1 MEKHED
7 NLDKLLKAELEKE
20 AGEIMEEMDSDES
33 LQDISFPEDLDE
45 KMWSKIQEYEEQQ
58 KAYEKLSDADKEA
71 IRLGREVQ
79 ALRGGE
85 NTKDHLKKDVESD
98 SYIDNVVPIEH
109 VKHETDNKASDD
121 GTNGET
127 EKEAGKKKVKKR
139 KRHWKVYG
147 IVAIVAVL
155 AMMWSMV
162 SIGGTPFFGRVL
174 NDIIG
179 DREMVKVNTEREDGD
194 KNKVDDYDE
203 FQVYEEI
210 KEKLGVDVVRLK
222 RTSKD
227 MLLVQS
233 DIDESLKRVC
243 LIYENEDGII
253 QYQMEIQVENKSYGY
268 DIEDEKIKEFQ
279 IEVGGHTID
288 VSQYQLPNG
297 GKENVAKFV
306 YKDVFYTLNG
316 IMDEEKFKELY
327 GEEGDELASKLEGT
341 LRAIPLT
348 SMPALSTAF
357 INDVDPTL
365 TFAQMLYGYG
375 NKGDVF
381 LGISTSGNSKNII
394 KALQVAKVKGI
405 KTIGLTGA
413 SGGKMKEYCD
423 VTIKV
428 PEIETFKIQ
437 EFHLPIYHCLCAML
451 EADFFNEK

>member
-85 NTKDHLKKDVESD
+85 DTKNHLKKDVESD
-98 SYIDNVVPIEH
+98 SYIDNVVPIEY

-121 GTNGET
+121 GTNEET
-127 EKEAGKKKVKKR
+127 EKKAGKKKVKKR
-139 KRHWKVYG
+139 KRHWKAYG

-162 SIGGTPFFGRVL
+162 SIGGTPFFGKL
-174 NDIIG
+174 WTQTIG
-179 DREMVKVNTEREDGD
+179 DRKMTQVDTEREDGD
-194 KNKVDDYDE
+194 KNEVDDYDE

-222 RTSKD
+222 RTSED

-316 IMDEEKFKELY
+316 IMDEEKFKDLLKNLY
-327 GEEGDELASKLEGT
+327 
-341 LRAIPLT
+341 
-348 SMPALSTAF
+348 
-357 INDVDPTL
+357 
-365 TFAQMLYGYG
+365 
-375 NKGDVF
+375 
-381 LGISTSGNSKNII
+381 
-394 KALQVAKVKGI
+394 
-405 KTIGLTGA
+405 
-413 SGGKMKEYCD
+413 
-423 VTIKV
+423 
-428 PEIETFKIQ
+428 
-437 EFHLPIYHCLCAML
+437 
-451 EADFFNEK
+451 FF

>member
-20 AGEIMEEMDSDES
+20 AGEIMEEVDSDES

-58 KAYEKLSDADKEA
+58 KAYEKLSDDDKEA

-85 NTKDHLKKDVESD
+85 DTKDRLKKDVESD

-109 VKHETDNKASDD
+109 GKHEADNKASDD

-127 EKEAGKKKVKKR
+127 GKEAGKKKVKKR
-139 KRHWKVYG
+139 KRHWKAYG

-316 IMDEEKFKELY
+316 IMDEEKFKDLLKNLY
-327 GEEGDELASKLEGT
+327 
-341 LRAIPLT
+341 
-348 SMPALSTAF
+348 
-357 INDVDPTL
+357 
-365 TFAQMLYGYG
+365 
-375 NKGDVF
+375 
-381 LGISTSGNSKNII
+381 
-394 KALQVAKVKGI
+394 
-405 KTIGLTGA
+405 
-413 SGGKMKEYCD
+413 
-423 VTIKV
+423 
-428 PEIETFKIQ
+428 
-437 EFHLPIYHCLCAML
+437 
-451 EADFFNEK
+451 FF

>member
-7 NLDKLLKAELEKE
+7 NLGKLLKAELEKE

-58 KAYEKLSDADKEA
+58 KAYEKLSDDDKEA

-127 EKEAGKKKVKKR
+127 EKEAGKKKVKKG

-194 KNKVDDYDE
+194 KNKIDNYDE
-203 FQVYEEI
+203 AKVYEEI
-210 KEKLGVDVVRLK
+210 KNKFGVDIVRILK
-222 RTSKD
+222 KPDD
-227 MLLVQS
+227 MVLIQS
-233 DIDESLKRVC
+233 DIDEVLKRVC
-243 LIYENEDGII
+243 LIYKNRETLI
-253 QYQMEIQVENKSYGY
+253 QYQMEIQSENKSYAY
-268 DIEDEKIKEFQ
+268 DVEDEKVKKEQ
-279 IEVGGHTID
+279 IVVDGNTID
-288 VSQYQLPNG
+288 IIQYELDD
-297 GKENVAKFV
+297 GKEEYVARFT
-306 YKDVFYTLNG
+306 YEGVFYTINAT
-316 IMDEEKFKELY
+316 MSEEEFKEFLKNLY
-327 GEEGDELASKLEGT
+327 
-341 LRAIPLT
+341 
-348 SMPALSTAF
+348 
-357 INDVDPTL
+357 
-365 TFAQMLYGYG
+365 
-375 NKGDVF
+375 
-381 LGISTSGNSKNII
+381 
-394 KALQVAKVKGI
+394 
-405 KTIGLTGA
+405 
-413 SGGKMKEYCD
+413 
-423 VTIKV
+423 
-428 PEIETFKIQ
+428 
-437 EFHLPIYHCLCAML
+437 
-451 EADFFNEK
+451 FF

>member
-1 MEKHED
+1 MEKHEN

-71 IRLGREVQ
+71 IRFGREVQ

-98 SYIDNVVPIEH
+98 SYIDNVVPIEY

-139 KRHWKVYG
+139 KRHWKAYG

-194 KNKVDDYDE
+194 KNKVDVYDE
-203 FQVYEEI
+203 SKVYEEI
-210 KEKLGVDVVRLK
+210 KDKFGMDVVRLK
-222 RTSKD
+222 RNSIG
-227 MLLVQS
+227 MSLIQS
-233 DIDESLKRVC
+233 DIDEVLKKVC
-243 LIYENEDGII
+243 LLYEDDDTLI
-253 QYQMEIQVENKSYGY
+253 QYQMEIQSENKSYAY
-268 DIEDEKIKEFQ
+268 DIEDKKVKRTQ
-279 IEVGGHTID
+279 ITVDGNKID
-288 VSQYQLPNG
+288 VIQYELDDGNE
-297 GKENVAKFV
+297 ENVAQFA
-306 YKDVFYTLNG
+306 YENVFYTINTT
-316 IMDEEKFKELY
+316 MEEADFKEL
-327 GEEGDELASKLEGT
+327 LK
-341 LRAIPLT
+341 
-348 SMPALSTAF
+348 
-357 INDVDPTL
+357 N
-365 TFAQMLYGYG
+365 LY
-375 NKGDVF
+375 
-381 LGISTSGNSKNII
+381 
-394 KALQVAKVKGI
+394 
-405 KTIGLTGA
+405 
-413 SGGKMKEYCD
+413 
-423 VTIKV
+423 
-428 PEIETFKIQ
+428 
-437 EFHLPIYHCLCAML
+437 
-451 EADFFNEK
+451 FF

>member
-7 NLDKLLKAELEKE
+7 NLGKLLKAELEKE

-58 KAYEKLSDADKEA
+58 KAYEKLSDDDKEA

-162 SIGGTPFFGRVL
+162 SIGGTPFFGKL
-174 NDIIG
+174 WTQTIG
-179 DREMVKVNTEREDGD
+179 DRKMTQVDTEREDGD

-203 FQVYEEI
+203 ESVYEEI
-210 KEKLGVDVVRLK
+210 KEKFGMDVVRFRRK
-222 RTSKD
+222 SD
-227 MLLVQS
+227 GMALVQS
-233 DIDESLKRVC
+233 DIDEVLKKVC
-243 LIYENEDGII
+243 LIYENNNTFI
-253 QYQMEIQVENKSYGY
+253 QYQMEIQSENKSYAY
-268 DIEDEKIKEFQ
+268 DIEDKKVKRTQITVDGNKID
-279 IEVGGHTID
+279 II
-288 VSQYQLPNG
+288 QYELDDGNE
-297 GKENVAKFV
+297 ENVAQFA
-306 YKDVFYTLNG
+306 YEDVFYTINTT
-316 IMDEEKFKELY
+316 MEEADFKEL
-327 GEEGDELASKLEGT
+327 LK
-341 LRAIPLT
+341 
-348 SMPALSTAF
+348 
-357 INDVDPTL
+357 N
-365 TFAQMLYGYG
+365 LY
-375 NKGDVF
+375 
-381 LGISTSGNSKNII
+381 
-394 KALQVAKVKGI
+394 
-405 KTIGLTGA
+405 
-413 SGGKMKEYCD
+413 
-423 VTIKV
+423 
-428 PEIETFKIQ
+428 
-437 EFHLPIYHCLCAML
+437 
-451 EADFFNEK
+451 FF

>member
-7 NLDKLLKAELEKE
+7 NLGKLLKAELEKE

-58 KAYEKLSDADKEA
+58 KAYEKLSDDDKEA

-98 SYIDNVVPIEH
+98 SYIDNVVPIEY

-121 GTNGET
+121 GTNEEI
-127 EKEAGKKKVKKR
+127 EKKAGKKKVKKR

-316 IMDEEKFKELY
+316 IMDEEKFKDLLKNLY
-327 GEEGDELASKLEGT
+327 
-341 LRAIPLT
+341 
-348 SMPALSTAF
+348 
-357 INDVDPTL
+357 
-365 TFAQMLYGYG
+365 
-375 NKGDVF
+375 
-381 LGISTSGNSKNII
+381 
-394 KALQVAKVKGI
+394 
-405 KTIGLTGA
+405 
-413 SGGKMKEYCD
+413 
-423 VTIKV
+423 
-428 PEIETFKIQ
+428 
-437 EFHLPIYHCLCAML
+437 
-451 EADFFNEK
+451 FF

>member
-7 NLDKLLKAELEKE
+7 NLGKLLKAELEKE

-58 KAYEKLSDADKEA
+58 KAYEKLSDDDKEA

-85 NTKDHLKKDVESD
+85 DTKDHLKKDVESD

-194 KNKVDDYDE
+194 KNKVAGHDE
-203 FQVYEEI
+203 EKVYEEI
-210 KEKLGVDVVRLK
+210 KESLGVDVVRLEGK
-222 RTSKD
+222 PDNMS
-227 MLLVQS
+227 LVHS
-233 DIDESLKRVC
+233 DIDKKLNRVC
-243 LIYENEDGII
+243 LIFANENTTLE
-253 QYQMEIQVENKSYGY
+253 YQIVVNYQEQSHGY
-268 DIEDEKIKEFQ
+268 DIEDEKIKEEL
-279 IEVGGHTID
+279 IKEGGNEIRFT
-288 VSQYQLPNG
+288 QYKLPDES
-297 GKENVAKFV
+297 KENTAEFV
-306 YKDVFYTLNG
+306 YQDVFYTLNAV
-316 IMDEEKFKELY
+316 MDEEDFKKILKNLY
-327 GEEGDELASKLEGT
+327 
-341 LRAIPLT
+341 
-348 SMPALSTAF
+348 
-357 INDVDPTL
+357 
-365 TFAQMLYGYG
+365 
-375 NKGDVF
+375 
-381 LGISTSGNSKNII
+381 
-394 KALQVAKVKGI
+394 
-405 KTIGLTGA
+405 
-413 SGGKMKEYCD
+413 
-423 VTIKV
+423 
-428 PEIETFKIQ
+428 
-437 EFHLPIYHCLCAML
+437 
-451 EADFFNEK
+451 FF

>member
-58 KAYEKLSDADKEA
+58 RAYEKLSDADKEA

-85 NTKDHLKKDVESD
+85 DTKDHLEKDVESD

-162 SIGGTPFFGRVL
+162 SIGGTPFFGKL
-174 NDIIG
+174 WTQTIG
-179 DREMVKVNTEREDGD
+179 DRKMTQVDTEREDGD

-203 FQVYEEI
+203 ESVYEEI
-210 KEKLGVDVVRLK
+210 KEKFGMDVVRFRRK
-222 RTSKD
+222 SD
-227 MLLVQS
+227 GMALVQS
-233 DIDESLKRVC
+233 DIDEVLKKVC
-243 LIYENEDGII
+243 LIYENNNTFI
-253 QYQMEIQVENKSYGY
+253 QYQMEIQSENKSYAY
-268 DIEDEKIKEFQ
+268 DIEDKKVKRTQITVDGNKID
-279 IEVGGHTID
+279 II
-288 VSQYQLPNG
+288 QYELDDGNE
-297 GKENVAKFV
+297 ENVAQFA
-306 YKDVFYTLNG
+306 YEDVFYTINTT
-316 IMDEEKFKELY
+316 MEEADFKEL
-327 GEEGDELASKLEGT
+327 LK
-341 LRAIPLT
+341 
-348 SMPALSTAF
+348 
-357 INDVDPTL
+357 N
-365 TFAQMLYGYG
+365 LY
-375 NKGDVF
+375 
-381 LGISTSGNSKNII
+381 
-394 KALQVAKVKGI
+394 
-405 KTIGLTGA
+405 
-413 SGGKMKEYCD
+413 
-423 VTIKV
+423 
-428 PEIETFKIQ
+428 
-437 EFHLPIYHCLCAML
+437 
-451 EADFFNEK
+451 FF

>member
-7 NLDKLLKAELEKE
+7 NLGKLLKAELEKE

-179 DREMVKVNTEREDGD
+179 DRKMVKVNTEREDGD
-194 KNKVDDYDE
+194 KNKVDVYDE
-203 FQVYEEI
+203 SKVYEDI
-210 KEKLGVDVVRLK
+210 KEKFGGDVVRL
-222 RTSKD
+222 RITSKE
-227 MLLVQS
+227 MSLVQS
-233 DIDESLKRVC
+233 DIDEVLKRVS
-243 LIYENEDGII
+243 LIYDNKKNII
-253 QYQMEIQVENKSYGY
+253 EYQIVFNYKEQSHGY
-268 DIEDEKIKEFQ
+268 DVEDKKIKEEQIKVAGNNIDIFQ
-279 IEVGGHTID
+279 YE
-288 VSQYQLPNG
+288 LPDGN
-297 GKENVAKFV
+297 KENIAQFT
-306 YKDVFYTLNG
+306 YEDVFYTINAT
-316 IMDEEKFKELY
+316 MDEDEFKEL
-327 GEEGDELASKLEGT
+327 LK
-341 LRAIPLT
+341 
-348 SMPALSTAF
+348 
-357 INDVDPTL
+357 N
-365 TFAQMLYGYG
+365 LY
-375 NKGDVF
+375 
-381 LGISTSGNSKNII
+381 
-394 KALQVAKVKGI
+394 
-405 KTIGLTGA
+405 
-413 SGGKMKEYCD
+413 
-423 VTIKV
+423 
-428 PEIETFKIQ
+428 
-437 EFHLPIYHCLCAML
+437 
-451 EADFFNEK
+451 FF

>member
-20 AGEIMEEMDSDES
+20 AGEIMEEVDSDES

-139 KRHWKVYG
+139 KRHWKAYG

-162 SIGGTPFFGRVL
+162 SIGGTPFFGKL
-174 NDIIG
+174 WTQTIG
-179 DREMVKVNTEREDGD
+179 DRKMTQVDTEREDGD

-203 FQVYEEI
+203 SKVYEEI
-210 KEKLGVDVVRLK
+210 KEKFGMDVVRFRRK
-222 RTSKD
+222 SD
-227 MLLVQS
+227 GMALVQS
-233 DIDESLKRVC
+233 DIDEVLKKVC
-243 LIYENEDGII
+243 LIYENNNTFI
-253 QYQMEIQVENKSYGY
+253 QYQMEIQSENKSYAY
-268 DIEDEKIKEFQ
+268 DIEDKKVKRTQITVDGNKID
-279 IEVGGHTID
+279 II
-288 VSQYQLPNG
+288 QYELDDGNE
-297 GKENVAKFV
+297 ENVAQFA
-306 YKDVFYTLNG
+306 YEDVFYTINTT
-316 IMDEEKFKELY
+316 MEEADFKEL
-327 GEEGDELASKLEGT
+327 LK
-341 LRAIPLT
+341 
-348 SMPALSTAF
+348 
-357 INDVDPTL
+357 N
-365 TFAQMLYGYG
+365 LY
-375 NKGDVF
+375 
-381 LGISTSGNSKNII
+381 
-394 KALQVAKVKGI
+394 
-405 KTIGLTGA
+405 
-413 SGGKMKEYCD
+413 
-423 VTIKV
+423 
-428 PEIETFKIQ
+428 
-437 EFHLPIYHCLCAML
+437 
-451 EADFFNEK
+451 FF

>member
-7 NLDKLLKAELEKE
+7 NLGKLLKAELEKE

-45 KMWSKIQEYEEQQ
+45 KMWSKIQEYEERQ
-58 KAYEKLSDADKEA
+58 KAYEKLSDDDKEA

-139 KRHWKVYG
+139 KRHWKAYG

-194 KNKVDDYDE
+194 KNKIDNYDE
-203 FQVYEEI
+203 AKVYEEI
-210 KEKLGVDVVRLK
+210 KNKFGVDIVRILK
-222 RTSKD
+222 KPDD
-227 MLLVQS
+227 MVLIQS
-233 DIDESLKRVC
+233 DIDEVLKRVC
-243 LIYENEDGII
+243 LIYKNRETLI
-253 QYQMEIQVENKSYGY
+253 QYQMEIQSENKSYAY
-268 DIEDEKIKEFQ
+268 DVEDEKVKKEQ
-279 IEVGGHTID
+279 IVVDGNTID
-288 VSQYQLPNG
+288 IIQYELDD
-297 GKENVAKFV
+297 GKEEYVARFT
-306 YKDVFYTLNG
+306 YEGVFYTINAT
-316 IMDEEKFKELY
+316 MSEEEFKEFLKNLY
-327 GEEGDELASKLEGT
+327 
-341 LRAIPLT
+341 
-348 SMPALSTAF
+348 
-357 INDVDPTL
+357 
-365 TFAQMLYGYG
+365 
-375 NKGDVF
+375 
-381 LGISTSGNSKNII
+381 
-394 KALQVAKVKGI
+394 
-405 KTIGLTGA
+405 
-413 SGGKMKEYCD
+413 
-423 VTIKV
+423 
-428 PEIETFKIQ
+428 
-437 EFHLPIYHCLCAML
+437 
-451 EADFFNEK
+451 FF

>member
-20 AGEIMEEMDSDES
+20 AGEIMEEVDSDES

-58 KAYEKLSDADKEA
+58 KAYEKLSDDDKEA

-162 SIGGTPFFGRVL
+162 SIGGTPFFGKL
-174 NDIIG
+174 WTQTIG
-179 DREMVKVNTEREDGD
+179 DRKMTQVDTEREDGD

-203 FQVYEEI
+203 ESVYEEI
-210 KEKLGVDVVRLK
+210 KEKFGMDVVRFRRK
-222 RTSKD
+222 SD
-227 MLLVQS
+227 GMALVQS
-233 DIDESLKRVC
+233 DIDEVLKKVC
-243 LIYENEDGII
+243 LIYENNNTFI
-253 QYQMEIQVENKSYGY
+253 QYQMEIQSENKSYAY
-268 DIEDEKIKEFQ
+268 DIEDKKVKRTQITVDGNKID
-279 IEVGGHTID
+279 II
-288 VSQYQLPNG
+288 QYELDDGNE
-297 GKENVAKFV
+297 ENVAQFA
-306 YKDVFYTLNG
+306 YEDVFYTINTT
-316 IMDEEKFKELY
+316 MEEADFKEL
-327 GEEGDELASKLEGT
+327 LK
-341 LRAIPLT
+341 
-348 SMPALSTAF
+348 
-357 INDVDPTL
+357 N
-365 TFAQMLYGYG
+365 LY
-375 NKGDVF
+375 
-381 LGISTSGNSKNII
+381 
-394 KALQVAKVKGI
+394 
-405 KTIGLTGA
+405 
-413 SGGKMKEYCD
+413 
-423 VTIKV
+423 
-428 PEIETFKIQ
+428 
-437 EFHLPIYHCLCAML
+437 
-451 EADFFNEK
+451 FF

>member
-7 NLDKLLKAELEKE
+7 NLGKLLKAELEKE

-58 KAYEKLSDADKEA
+58 KAYEKLSDDDKEA

-109 VKHETDNKASDD
+109 VKHEADNKASDD
-121 GTNGET
+121 GTNEEI
-127 EKEAGKKKVKKR
+127 EKKAGKKKVKKR
-139 KRHWKVYG
+139 KRHWKAYG

-210 KEKLGVDVVRLK
+210 KKKMGVDVVRFLQK
-222 RTSKD
+222 SDD
-227 MLLVQS
+227 MILVQS
-233 DIDESLKRVC
+233 DIDEILKRVC
-243 LIYENEDGII
+243 LIYNNGENII
-253 QYQMEIQVENKSYGY
+253 EYQMIFNYKEQSHGY
-268 DIEDEKIKEFQ
+268 DIEDKKIKEEQF
-279 IEVGGHTID
+279 EVDGNNI
-288 VSQYQLPNG
+288 VIIQYELPDG
-297 GKENVAKFV
+297 GKESVAQFT
-306 YKDVFYTLNG
+306 YKDVFYTINTT
-316 IMDEEKFKELY
+316 MDAKSFKEL
-327 GEEGDELASKLEGT
+327 LKT
-341 LRAIPLT
+341 L
-348 SMPALSTAF
+348 
-357 INDVDPTL
+357 
-365 TFAQMLYGYG
+365 Y
-375 NKGDVF
+375 
-381 LGISTSGNSKNII
+381 
-394 KALQVAKVKGI
+394 
-405 KTIGLTGA
+405 
-413 SGGKMKEYCD
+413 
-423 VTIKV
+423 
-428 PEIETFKIQ
+428 
-437 EFHLPIYHCLCAML
+437 
-451 EADFFNEK
+451 FF

>member
-85 NTKDHLKKDVESD
+85 DTKDHLKKDVESD

-139 KRHWKVYG
+139 KRHWKAYG

-194 KNKVDDYDE
+194 KNKIDNYDE
-203 FQVYEEI
+203 ERVYEEI
-210 KEKLGVDVVRLK
+210 KDTFGRDVVRLK
-222 RTSKD
+222 RNSVG
-227 MLLVQS
+227 MSLVQS
-233 DIDESLKRVC
+233 DIDEVLKKVC
-243 LIYENEDGII
+243 LLYEDDDTLI
-253 QYQMEIQVENKSYGY
+253 QYQMEIQSENKSYAY
-268 DIEDEKIKEFQ
+268 DIEDKKVKRTQITVDGNKID
-279 IEVGGHTID
+279 II
-288 VSQYQLPNG
+288 QYELDDGNE
-297 GKENVAKFV
+297 ENVAQFR
-306 YKDVFYTLNG
+306 
-316 IMDEEKFKELY
+316 EEAKSEK
-327 GEEGDELASKLEGT
+327 KQN
-341 LRAIPLT
+341 
-348 SMPALSTAF
+348 F
-357 INDVDPTL
+357 IAD
-365 TFAQMLYGYG
+365 YG
-375 NKGDVF
+375 NVY
-381 LGISTSGNSKNII
+381 
-394 KALQVAKVKGI
+394 
-405 KTIGLTGA
+405 GLYIVYQHTEKC
-413 SGGKMKEYCD
+413 SGGR
-423 VTIKV
+423 
-428 PEIETFKIQ
+428 
-437 EFHLPIYHCLCAML
+437 CAGMC
-451 EADFFNEK
+451 

>member
-109 VKHETDNKASDD
+109 GKHETDNKASDD

-127 EKEAGKKKVKKR
+127 GKEAGKKKVKKR
-139 KRHWKVYG
+139 KRHWKAYG

-162 SIGGTPFFGRVL
+162 SIGGTPFFGKL
-174 NDIIG
+174 WTQTIG
-179 DREMVKVNTEREDGD
+179 DRKMTQVDTEREDGD
-194 KNKVDDYDE
+194 KNKVGD
-203 FQVYEEI
+203 YEEEGIYEDI
-210 KEKLGVDVVRLK
+210 KDKMGVYVVRL
-222 RTSKD
+222 RITSKD
-227 MLLVQS
+227 MSLVQS

-288 VSQYQLPNG
+288 VSQHQLPNG

-316 IMDEEKFKELY
+316 IMDEEKFKDLLKNLY
-327 GEEGDELASKLEGT
+327 
-341 LRAIPLT
+341 
-348 SMPALSTAF
+348 
-357 INDVDPTL
+357 
-365 TFAQMLYGYG
+365 
-375 NKGDVF
+375 
-381 LGISTSGNSKNII
+381 
-394 KALQVAKVKGI
+394 
-405 KTIGLTGA
+405 
-413 SGGKMKEYCD
+413 
-423 VTIKV
+423 
-428 PEIETFKIQ
+428 
-437 EFHLPIYHCLCAML
+437 
-451 EADFFNEK
+451 FF

>member
-7 NLDKLLKAELEKE
+7 NLGKLLKAELEKE

-79 ALRGGE
+79 ALRSGKD
-85 NTKDHLKKDVESD
+85 TKDRLKKDVESD

-109 VKHETDNKASDD
+109 VKHEADNKASDD
-121 GTNGET
+121 GTNEET
-127 EKEAGKKKVKKR
+127 GKEVGKKKVKKR

-194 KNKVDDYDE
+194 KNKVDEYDE

-222 RTSKD
+222 RTAED

-253 QYQMEIQVENKSYGY
+253 QYQMEVQVENKSYGY

-316 IMDEEKFKELY
+316 IMDEEKFKDLLKNLY
-327 GEEGDELASKLEGT
+327 
-341 LRAIPLT
+341 
-348 SMPALSTAF
+348 
-357 INDVDPTL
+357 
-365 TFAQMLYGYG
+365 
-375 NKGDVF
+375 
-381 LGISTSGNSKNII
+381 
-394 KALQVAKVKGI
+394 
-405 KTIGLTGA
+405 
-413 SGGKMKEYCD
+413 
-423 VTIKV
+423 
-428 PEIETFKIQ
+428 
-437 EFHLPIYHCLCAML
+437 
-451 EADFFNEK
+451 FF

>member
-98 SYIDNVVPIEH
+98 SYIDNVVPIEY
-109 VKHETDNKASDD
+109 VKHETDNKSSND

-127 EKEAGKKKVKKR
+127 EKEAEKKKVKKR

-194 KNKVDDYDE
+194 KNKIDNYDE
-203 FQVYEEI
+203 ERVYEEI
-210 KEKLGVDVVRLK
+210 KDKFGMDVVRLK
-222 RTSKD
+222 RNSVG
-227 MLLVQS
+227 MSLVQS
-233 DIDESLKRVC
+233 DIDEVLKKVC
-243 LIYENEDGII
+243 LLYEDDDTLI
-253 QYQMEIQVENKSYGY
+253 QYQMEIQSENKSYAY
-268 DIEDEKIKEFQ
+268 DIEDKKVKRTQITVDGNKID
-279 IEVGGHTID
+279 II
-288 VSQYQLPNG
+288 QYELDDGNE
-297 GKENVAKFV
+297 ENVAQFA
-306 YKDVFYTLNG
+306 YEDVFYTINTT
-316 IMDEEKFKELY
+316 MEEADFKEL
-327 GEEGDELASKLEGT
+327 LK
-341 LRAIPLT
+341 
-348 SMPALSTAF
+348 
-357 INDVDPTL
+357 N
-365 TFAQMLYGYG
+365 LY
-375 NKGDVF
+375 
-381 LGISTSGNSKNII
+381 
-394 KALQVAKVKGI
+394 
-405 KTIGLTGA
+405 
-413 SGGKMKEYCD
+413 
-423 VTIKV
+423 
-428 PEIETFKIQ
+428 
-437 EFHLPIYHCLCAML
+437 
-451 EADFFNEK
+451 FF